1 MSRLPDIF
9 APKPVPKPIS
19 AARWLPLAKKHGLVI
34 DFETK
39 CVGTLTI
46 TEFFGSDWCA
56 PDVGAC
62 VIKVAEMIDAAND
75 AETLKKTGE
84 KS

>member
-1 MSRLPDIF
+1 MSRLPDCF

-19 AARWLPLAKKHGLVI
+19 AVRWVPLAKKHGMMI

-39 CVGTLTI
+39 CVGVI
-46 TEFFGSDWCA
+46 GIYEFFGSDWCA

-62 VIKVAEMIDAAND
+62 VIKVAEIIASSDHGT
-75 AETLKKTGE
+75 TLKKIGG
-84 KS
+84 K